1 MYYVYSTLTHLKE
14 NILIMEFN
22 NNIPIYIQIIDNIK
36 QDIVV
41 GKLQAG
47 QKMPSVRELAGIL
60 KVNPNTIQRVYQ
72 ELDREKITFTKR
84 GMGTYVTEEEKTISS
99 LKEEISKKIILDFVE
114 GMNKLG
120 FSNKE
125 LISTLKEYL

>member
-1 MYYVYSTLTHLKE
+1 MLEYIIKRKNLM
-14 NILIMEFN
+14 MEFN
-22 NNIPIYIQIIDNIK
+22 NSIPIYLQIIDSIK

-41 GKLQAG
+41 GKLKAG
-47 QKMPSVRELAGIL
+47 QKMPSVRELAETL
-60 KVNPNTIQRVYQ
+60 KVNPNTMQRAYQ

-84 GMGTYVTEEEKTISS
+84 GMGTYLTEEEKTISS
-99 LKEEISKKIILDFVE
+99 LKEEISQKIILDFVE

-125 LISTLKEYL
+125 MINTLKEYL

>member
-1 MYYVYSTLTHLKE
+1 M
-14 NILIMEFN
+14 IEFN
-22 NNIPIYIQIIDNIK
+22 NNIPIYLQIIDNIK

-41 GKLQAG
+41 GKLKTG
-47 QKMPSVRELAGIL
+47 QKMPSVRELAGTF

-99 LKEEISKKIILDFVE
+99 LMQEISKKIILDFIE
-114 GMNKLG
+114 GMNNLG

-125 LISTLKEYL
+125 LINTLKEYL

>member
-1 MYYVYSTLTHLKE
+1 
-14 NILIMEFN
+14 MEFN
-22 NNIPIYIQIIDNIK
+22 NSIPIYLQIIDSIK

-41 GKLQAG
+41 GKLKAG
-47 QKMPSVRELAGIL
+47 HKMPSVRELAGIL

-72 ELDREKITFTKR
+72 ELDREKITYTKR

-99 LKEEISKKIILDFVE
+99 LKEEISQKIILDFVE

-125 LISTLKEYL
+125 MINTLKEYL

>member
-1 MYYVYSTLTHLKE
+1 
-14 NILIMEFN
+14 MEFN
-22 NNIPIYIQIIDNIK
+22 NNIPIYLQIIDNIK

-41 GKLQAG
+41 GRLKAG

-84 GMGTYVTEEEKTISS
+84 GMGTYVTEEKKTINS

-125 LISTLKEYL
+125 LINTLKEYL

>member
-1 MYYVYSTLTHLKE
+1 
-14 NILIMEFN
+14 MEFD
-22 NNIPIYIQIIDNIK
+22 NNIPIYLQIIESIK

-41 GKLQAG
+41 GKLKVG

-60 KVNPNTIQRVYQ
+60 KVNPNTMQRVYQ
-72 ELDREKITFTKR
+72 ELERERITFTKR

-125 LISTLKEYL
+125 MINALKEYL

>member
-1 MYYVYSTLTHLKE
+1 
-14 NILIMEFN
+14 MEFN
-22 NNIPIYIQIIDNIK
+22 NNIPIYLQIIDIIK

-41 GKLQAG
+41 GKLKAG

-60 KVNPNTIQRVYQ
+60 KVNPNTMQRVYQ
-72 ELDREKITFTKR
+72 ELERERITFTKR

-99 LKEEISKKIILDFVE
+99 FKEEISKKIIFDFVE
-114 GMNKLG
+114 GMSKLG

-125 LISTLKEYL
+125 MINTLKKYL

>member
-1 MYYVYSTLTHLKE
+1 M
-14 NILIMEFN
+14 MEFN
-22 NNIPIYIQIIDNIK
+22 NNIPIYLQIIDNIK
-36 QDIVV
+36 RDIVV
-41 GKLQAG
+41 GKLKTG
-47 QKMPSVRELAGIL
+47 QKMPSVRELAGTF

-99 LKEEISKKIILDFVE
+99 LMQEISKKIILDFIE
-114 GMNKLG
+114 GMNNLG

-125 LISTLKEYL
+125 LINTLKEYL

>member
-1 MYYVYSTLTHLKE
+1 
-14 NILIMEFN
+14 MEFN
-22 NNIPIYIQIIDNIK
+22 NSIPIYLQIIDSIK

-41 GKLQAG
+41 SKLKTG

-72 ELDREKITFTKR
+72 ELDREKITYTKR

-99 LKEEISKKIILDFVE
+99 LKEELSKKIIIDFVE

-125 LISTLKEYL
+125 LTNTLKEYL

>member
-1 MYYVYSTLTHLKE
+1 
-14 NILIMEFN
+14 MEFN
-22 NNIPIYIQIIDNIK
+22 NNIPIYLQIIDNIK

-41 GKLQAG
+41 GKLKAG
-47 QKMPSVRELAGIL
+47 QKMPSVRELAGTL

-84 GMGTYVTEEEKTISS
+84 GMGTYVTEDEKTITS
-99 LKEEISKKIILDFVE
+99 LMQEISKKIILDFIE
-114 GMNKLG
+114 GMKNLG

-125 LISTLKEYL
+125 LMNTLKEYL

>member
-1 MYYVYSTLTHLKE
+1 
-14 NILIMEFN
+14 MEFN
-22 NNIPIYIQIIDNIK
+22 NNIPIYLQIIDNIK

-41 GKLQAG
+41 DKLKAG

-72 ELDREKITFTKR
+72 ELDREKITYTRR
-84 GMGTYVTEEEKTISS
+84 GMGTYVTEEGKTISS
-99 LKEEISKKIILDFVE
+99 LKEEISRKIILDFVE

-120 FSNKE
+120 FSNEE

>member
-1 MYYVYSTLTHLKE
+1 M
-14 NILIMEFN
+14 IEFN
-22 NNIPIYIQIIDNIK
+22 NNIPIYLQIIDNIK

-41 GKLQAG
+41 GKLKTG
-47 QKMPSVRELAGIL
+47 QKMPSVRELAGTF

-125 LISTLKEYL
+125 LINALKKYF

>member
-1 MYYVYSTLTHLKE
+1 MVYYVYSTLIHLKE
-14 NILIMEFN
+14 KLIMEFN
-22 NNIPIYIQIIDNIK
+22 NNIPIYLQIIESIK

-41 GKLQAG
+41 GKLKAG

-72 ELDREKITFTKR
+72 ELDREKITYTKR
-84 GMGTYVTEEEKTISS
+84 GMGTYVTEEEKTIRS
-99 LKEEISKKIILDFVE
+99 LKEELSKKIILNFVE

-125 LISTLKEYL
+125 IINTLKEYL

>member
-1 MYYVYSTLTHLKE
+1 
-14 NILIMEFN
+14 MEFN
-22 NNIPIYIQIIDNIK
+22 NNIPIYLQIIDSIK

-41 GKLQAG
+41 GKLKTG

-72 ELDREKITFTKR
+72 ELDREKITYTKR
-84 GMGTYVTEEEKTISS
+84 GMGTYVTEEEKTIGS
-99 LKEEISKKIILDFVE
+99 LKEEISQKIILDFVK

-125 LISTLKEYL
+125 IISTIKEYL

>member
-1 MYYVYSTLTHLKE
+1 
-14 NILIMEFN
+14 MEFN
-22 NNIPIYIQIIDNIK
+22 NNIPIYLQIIDNIK

-41 GKLQAG
+41 GKLKAG

-84 GMGTYVTEEEKTISS
+84 GMGTYVTEEKKIISS
-99 LKEEISKKIILDFVE
+99 LKEELSKKIIIDFVE
-114 GMNKLG
+114 GMNRLG

-125 LISTLKEYL
+125 MINTLKEYL

>member
-1 MYYVYSTLTHLKE
+1 
-14 NILIMEFN
+14 MEFN
-22 NNIPIYIQIIDNIK
+22 NNIPIYLQIIDIIK

-41 GKLQAG
+41 GQLKAG
-47 QKMPSVRELAGIL
+47 QKMLSVRELAGIL
-60 KVNPNTIQRVYQ
+60 KVNPNTMQRVYQ
-72 ELDREKITFTKR
+72 ELERERITFTKR

-99 LKEEISKKIILDFVE
+99 LKEELSKKIILDFVE

-125 LISTLKEYL
+125 MINTMKEYL

>member
-1 MYYVYSTLTHLKE
+1 
-14 NILIMEFN
+14 MEFN
-22 NNIPIYIQIIDNIK
+22 NNIPIYLQIIDSIK

-41 GKLQAG
+41 GKLKTG
-47 QKMPSVRELAGIL
+47 QKIPSVRELAGIL

-72 ELDREKITFTKR
+72 ELYREKITYTKR
-84 GMGTYVTEEEKTISS
+84 GMGTYVTEKEKTISS
-99 LKEEISKKIILDFVE
+99 LKEEISKKIILNFVE

-125 LISTLKEYL
+125 LITTLKEYL

>member
-1 MYYVYSTLTHLKE
+1 M
-14 NILIMEFN
+14 MEFN
-22 NNIPIYIQIIDNIK
+22 NNIPIYLQIIDSIK

-41 GKLQAG
+41 GKLKTG
-47 QKMPSVRELAGIL
+47 QKMPSVRELAGTF

-84 GMGTYVTEEEKTISS
+84 GMGTYLTEEEKTISS
-99 LKEEISKKIILDFVE
+99 LKEEISQKIILDFAE

-125 LISTLKEYL
+125 MINTLKGYL

>member
-1 MYYVYSTLTHLKE
+1 
-14 NILIMEFN
+14 MEFN
-22 NNIPIYIQIIDNIK
+22 NNIPIYLQIVDNIK

-41 GKLQAG
+41 GKLEAG

-60 KVNPNTIQRVYQ
+60 QVNPNTIQRVYQ

-99 LKEEISKKIILDFVE
+99 LKEELSKKIILGFIE

-125 LISTLKEYL
+125 LINTLKEYL

>member
-1 MYYVYSTLTHLKE
+1 
-14 NILIMEFN
+14 MEFN
-22 NNIPIYIQIIDNIK
+22 NGFPIYLQIIDSVK
-36 QDIVV
+36 QDIAV

-47 QKMPSVRELAGIL
+47 QKMPSVRELAGTL

-84 GMGTYVTEEEKTISS
+84 GMGTYVTEEEKTIKL
-99 LKEEISKKIILDFVE
+99 LKEQISGKIILHFIK
-114 GMNKLG
+114 GMNRIG

-125 LISTLKEYL
+125 TISTLKKYL

>member
-1 MYYVYSTLTHLKE
+1 
-14 NILIMEFN
+14 MEFN
-22 NNIPIYIQIIDNIK
+22 NSIPIYLQIIDNIK
-36 QDIVV
+36 QDIIV
-41 GKLQAG
+41 GKLKAG

-84 GMGTYVTEEEKTISS
+84 GRGTYVTEEEKIISS
-99 LKEEISKKIILDFVE
+99 LKEELSKKIILDFKE

-125 LISTLKEYL
+125 LINTLKEYL

>member
-1 MYYVYSTLTHLKE
+1 
-14 NILIMEFN
+14 MEFN
-22 NNIPIYIQIIDNIK
+22 NNIPIYLQIIDSIK

-41 GKLQAG
+41 GKLKTD
-47 QKMPSVRELAGIL
+47 QKMPSIRELAGIL

-72 ELDREKITFTKR
+72 ELDREKITYTKR

-99 LKEEISKKIILDFVE
+99 LKEEISKKIILNFVE
-114 GMNKLG
+114 GMNKSG

-125 LISTLKEYL
+125 MINTLKEYL

>member
-1 MYYVYSTLTHLKE
+1 
-14 NILIMEFN
+14 MEFN
-22 NNIPIYIQIIDNIK
+22 NNIPIYLQIIDSIK

-41 GKLQAG
+41 GKLKAS
-47 QKMPSVRELAGIL
+47 QKMPSVRELAGTL

-72 ELDREKITFTKR
+72 ELDREKITYTKR
-84 GMGTYVTEEEKTISS
+84 GMGTYVTEEEKIISS
-99 LKEEISKKIILDFVE
+99 LKEEISQKIILDFVE

-125 LISTLKEYL
+125 LINALKEYL

>member
-1 MYYVYSTLTHLKE
+1 
-14 NILIMEFN
+14 MEFN
-22 NNIPIYIQIIDNIK
+22 NNIPIYLQIIESIK

-41 GKLQAG
+41 DKLKAG

-60 KVNPNTIQRVYQ
+60 KVNPNTIQRTYQ

-84 GMGTYVTEEEKTISS
+84 GMGTYVTEEEKTIKL
-99 LKEEISKKIILDFVE
+99 LKEETSQKIILDFVE

-125 LISTLKEYL
+125 LTSILKEYL

>member
-1 MYYVYSTLTHLKE
+1 
-14 NILIMEFN
+14 MEFN
-22 NNIPIYIQIIDNIK
+22 NNIPIYLQIIDSIK

-41 GKLQAG
+41 GKLKTG
-47 QKMPSVRELAGIL
+47 QKMPSVRELARIL
-60 KVNPNTIQRVYQ
+60 KVNPNTMQRAYQ
-72 ELDREKITFTKR
+72 ELERERITFTKR

-125 LISTLKEYL
+125 MINILKEYL

>member
-1 MYYVYSTLTHLKE
+1 
-14 NILIMEFN
+14 MEFN
-22 NNIPIYIQIIDNIK
+22 NNIPIYLQIIDNIK

-41 GKLQAG
+41 NKLKVG
-47 QKMPSVRELAGIL
+47 QKMPSVRELAGTL

-125 LISTLKEYL
+125 MINTLKEYL